1 MPYISQ
7 HHSHF
12 LALIV
17 YKHVNKVS
25 AKTARWDEPRYNLN
39 ISLEVSHPDHDEYV
53 CEVMV
58 I

>member
-7 HHSHF
+7 CHSHF

-25 AKTARWDEPRYNLN
+25 AKTATWDEPRYNLN
-39 ISLEVSHPDHDEYV
+39 ISLEVSYPDQDQYD